1 MKIDEFIEKYK
12 QLNNDVDKVNL
23 INSLITTKYISYA
36 TKIADCKR
44 IIESTSYTNTDPNMF
59 SINSPARHML
69 LNLQLIDRYTDLEV
83 DYNKALEIYDMLD
96 EINAINYIITSL
108 PDKEVSKYC
117 KIMKMMLKDFKMNER
132 SIIGYLDSKLASL
145 EIVSEALN
153 KIMEDISV

>member
-1 MKIDEFIEKYK
+1 MKINEFIEEYK

-23 INSLITTKYISYA
+23 INSLITTKYVSYA

-44 IIESTSYTNTDPNMF
+44 IIDSTSYTNTEPNMF
-59 SINSPARHML
+59 SMNSPARHML
-69 LNLQLIDRYTDLEV
+69 LNLQLIDRYTDLEI

-96 EINAINYIITSL
+96 EINAIDYIITSL